1 MTKMTDVDVFINSKR
16 RIPMPSYFKYQ
27 QVTDDEAIN
36 EDGTLR
42 DGHCV
47 RVSMQDAQKIRAERQ
62 QLSDAEQRVQ
72 DYMAYHK
79 AGAGHRPGFRT
90 LANDPEYRDNR
101 IVADAAYDA
110 VEKAQA
116 EAWRTL
122 GGSNTQSRGRA
133 FTGQRGSKPG
143 DPCSIDGAS
152 GVLGYN
158 AEGELVC
165 QVQSSNDDPEKALSD
180 ACQDH
185 INYLNH
191 AWRQK

>member
-1 MTKMTDVDVFINSKR
+1 
-16 RIPMPSYFKYQ
+16 MPTYFKYQ
-27 QVTDDEAIN
+27 LVDEADAID
-36 EDGTLR
+36 ETGCLKDK
-42 DGHCV
+42 HSV

-62 QLSDAEQRVQ
+62 QLSDAEQHVQ

-90 LANDPEYRDNR
+90 LSNDPEYRDNR
-101 IVADAAYDA
+101 IVADAAYDE

-133 FTGQRGSKPG
+133 FTNQRGSQVG
-143 DPCSIDGAS
+143 GPCDLNGER

-158 AEGELVC
+158 EEGELVC
-165 QVQSSNDDPEKALSD
+165 QVQSNSNDDPEKALSD
-180 ACQDH
+180 AYRDH
-185 INYLNH
+185 ENYLNH
-191 AWRQK
+191 AWRMK

>member
-1 MTKMTDVDVFINSKR
+1 
-16 RIPMPSYFKYQ
+16 MPSYFKYQ
-27 QVTDDEAIN
+27 LVDEADAIDEN
-36 EDGTLR
+36 GCLKDK
-42 DGHCV
+42 HSV
-47 RVSMQDAQKIRAERQ
+47 RVSMQDAQKAREERQ
-62 QLSDAEQRVQ
+62 QLSDAEQRVR

-79 AGAGHRPGFRT
+79 AGAGNRPGFRT
-90 LANDPEYRDNR
+90 LANDQEYRDNR
-101 IVADAAYDA
+101 LVADAAYDE

-165 QVQSSNDDPEKALSD
+165 QVRSSNDDPEQALSD
-180 ACQDH
+180 AYRDH
-185 INYLNH
+185 ENYLNH
-191 AWRQK
+191 AWRMK

>member
-1 MTKMTDVDVFINSKR
+1 MV
-16 RIPMPSYFKYQ
+16 SYFKYQ

-36 EDGTLR
+36 DDGTLR

-47 RVSMQDAQKIRAERQ
+47 RVSMQDAQKARAERQ

-79 AGAGHRPGFRT
+79 AGAGNRPGFRT

-101 IVADAAYDA
+101 IVADAAYGE
-110 VEKAQA
+110 VEKAQG
-116 EAWRTL
+116 EAWKSL
-122 GGSNTQSRGRA
+122 GAENTKSRGRA
-133 FTGQRGSKPG
+133 FTNQRGSQVG
-143 DPCSIDGAS
+143 DPCPIDGAS

-165 QVQSSNDDPEKALSD
+165 QVQSSNDNPEKALSD
-180 ACQDH
+180 AYRDH
-185 INYLNH
+185 ENYLNH
-191 AWRQK
+191 AWRMK

>member
-1 MTKMTDVDVFINSKR
+1 MPGAYTRSKLIAEQCALEAAASGLHVIVANPTMPIGNDRNLTPPALMLQYFIN
-16 RIPMPSYFKYQ
+16 
-27 QVTDDEAIN
+27 
-36 EDGTLR
+36 
-42 DGHCV
+42 
-47 RVSMQDAQKIRAERQ
+47 
-62 QLSDAEQRVQ
+62 
-72 DYMAYHK
+72 
-79 AGAGHRPGFRT
+79 RPIQF
-90 LANDPEYRDNR
+90 Y
-101 IVADAAYDA
+101 VADAAYDA

-180 ACQDH
+180 AYQDH

-191 AWRQK
+191 AWRMGK